1 MPLFFV
7 IPTLIF
13 HISQSNLYQGSM
25 QVPDVHTEYRLQ
37 VEMSTTELFAVMK
50 ARDGRSLENF
60 LSLKDGKA
68 GK

>member
-1 MPLFFV
+1 
-7 IPTLIF
+7 
-13 HISQSNLYQGSM
+13 M